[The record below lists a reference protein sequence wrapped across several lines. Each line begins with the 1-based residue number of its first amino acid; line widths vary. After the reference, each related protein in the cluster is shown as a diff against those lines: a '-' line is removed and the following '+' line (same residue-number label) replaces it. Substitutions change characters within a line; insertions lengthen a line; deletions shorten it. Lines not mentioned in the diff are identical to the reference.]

1 MMKAIVHKKQ
11 IEDQHIQIRARI
23 MKLQKESEKAN
34 KRLNDLERRQQ
45 LVQDMNRIK
54 KEKIEMINKMK
65 EQNRFIEE
73 SNRNHFN

>member
-1 MMKAIVHKKQ
+1 
-11 IEDQHIQIRARI
+11 

-65 EQNRFIEE
+65 EQNRMNEE